1 MIANWK
7 GRARCVSQAKH
18 LTLSVC
24 AIHIF
29 LSVWTLICFVGGG
42 PIFISKKA
50 MKPAVNNMMTLKLYA
65 CREFLKISS
74 FFLAEHGQWWNQWW
88 NRTQVLG
95 QPKMNSNVT
104 SSLHEELEFFA
115 TNIKRLG
122 DLVKKKNENFL
133 NKKYWESRLNNPD

>member
-1 MIANWK
+1 
-7 GRARCVSQAKH
+7 
-18 LTLSVC
+18 
-24 AIHIF
+24 
-29 LSVWTLICFVGGG
+29 
-42 PIFISKKA
+42 

-74 FFLAEHGQWWNQWW
+74 FFLAEHGQWWN
-88 NRTQVLG
+88 RTQVLG

-104 SSLHEELEFFA
+104 SSLHKELEFFA

-122 DLVKKKNENFL
+122 DLVKKYENFL